1 MMTQPLKMEPEPD
14 AEIVLLLNQMK
25 DFFQGERELYGDEL
39 YLEYDPNQLKMGAAE
54 RQQTRLEQAYD
65 AYRNCQRCGLARQ
78 RTRIVFGSGEPGVR
92 LMLIGEA
99 PGYHEDQAGVPFVGN
114 AGQLLDK
121 ILQAIQLTRRDVF
134 ITNVVKCRPPD
145 NRDPLPEE
153 CQTCFPL
160 LKQQLEIIQPQCI
173 LLLGRI
179 AAGVLLQT
187 DAAIANLRGR
197 VHEAFGAKVVVT
209 YHPAALL
216 RNPEL
221 KRSTWE
227 DVQLFQKLFQ

>member
-1 MMTQPLKMEPEPD
+1 MKSEQH
-14 AEIVLLLNQMK
+14 AEILSLLDQMK
-25 DFFQGERELYGDEL
+25 EFFQGERELYGDEL
-39 YLEYDPNQLKMGAAE
+39 YVDYDPNLLKIGSAD
-54 RQQTRLEQAYD
+54 RRRYRLEQAYEP
-65 AYRNCQRCGLARQ
+65 YRNCQRCALARQ
-78 RTRIVFGSGEPGVR
+78 RTRLVFGSGEPDVK

-114 AGQLLDK
+114 AGQLLDR

-179 AAGVLLQT
+179 AASVLLQT
-187 DAAIANLRGR
+187 DASIANLRGQ

-227 DVQLFQKLFQ
+227 DVQLFQKLYR

>member
-1 MMTQPLKMEPEPD
+1 MTTQSTKLEPD
-14 AEIVLLLNQMK
+14 TDIVSLLDQMK

-39 YLEYDPNQLKMGAAE
+39 YLDYDPNVLKMGAGE
-54 RQQTRLEQAYD
+54 RLRYRLEQAYEP
-65 AYRNCQRCGLARQ
+65 YRNCQRCGLARQ
-78 RTRIVFGSGEPGVR
+78 RTRIVFGSGELGVR

-99 PGYHEDQAGVPFVGN
+99 PGYHEDQAGLPFVGS

-145 NRDPLPEE
+145 NRDPLPGE
-153 CQTCFPL
+153 CQACFPL

-179 AAGVLLQT
+179 AAGVVLQT
-187 DAAIANLRGR
+187 DAGIVNLRGR
-197 VHEAFGAKVVVT
+197 VYEAFGAKAVVT

-221 KRSTWE
+221 KRATWE
-227 DVQLFQKLFQ
+227 DVQLFQKLYR